1 MVWALNRKMQS
12 VSHSKKTVS
21 IQDKVCK
28 QKLFYI
34 KTKNETKINLVKILE
49 GGVAW
54 LDPRCFNFFFL
65 KLKKKNF

>member
-28 QKLFYI
+28 QKLFI
-34 KTKNETKINLVKILE
+34 
-49 GGVAW
+49 
-54 LDPRCFNFFFL
+54 L
-65 KLKKKNF
+65 KLKMKQK